1 MPRQIDP
8 CHPLPLSILAHAL
21 YYRYA
26 CVHNNNLKLEIGH
39 RIKRKK
45 KIYLSATYR
54 TMLYRMYR
62 YVSLIAHIHSNGV
75 FCCHCIYQPKVVTI
89 NLLCDVSYEFQFL
102 FFSPKKSETESFTGI
117 FRNSELHSS
126 TWTQHTVVPQ
136 VL

>member
-45 KIYLSATYR
+45 KIYLF
-54 TMLYRMYR
+54 R
-62 YVSLIAHIHSNGV
+62 YLPYHVSLIAHIHSNGV